1 MELIR
6 SWMNIERDDALVST
20 IFKVFLW
27 YMLANKRDKML
38 IVNNCESNNTF
49 MISQGLFIKG
59 FISTSSC
66 CCCLVMDAD
75 ILNTVG
81 VT

>member
-1 MELIR
+1 MVTNPQRMELIR

-38 IVNNCESNNTF
+38 IVNNC
-49 MISQGLFIKG
+49 
-59 FISTSSC
+59 
-66 CCCLVMDAD
+66 
-75 ILNTVG
+75 
-81 VT
+81 